1 MIASMQDLLVLTEQD
16 YESLPSEDRWEVV
29 RGRAVLLPP
38 NDVEHQ
44 DISDELV
51 GVLRTQLRSLRAGY
65 AYSAVGVWV
74 PPWPDAEN
82 EIHSRA
88 PDIVVCKRKGRRY
101 FPVGSPPELVI
112 EVLATRRGNVERTEK
127 LEDYARAGIQEYWVV
142 DPFER
147 CIEVY
152 RLREGGYVLG
162 AVLE

>member
-1 MIASMQDLLVLTEQD
+1 MPTRLSGFGSRQ
-16 YESLPSEDRWEVV
+16 
-29 RGRAVLLPP
+29 
-38 NDVEHQ
+38 
-44 DISDELV
+44 
-51 GVLRTQLRSLRAGY
+51 
-65 AYSAVGVWV
+65 
-74 PPWPDAEN
+74 PDAES

-152 RLREGGYVLG
+152 RLREGEYVLTASEREHVRPEAFPG
-162 AVLE
+162 VVVELAQIWAVLE